1 MMTLSMLLAH
11 LIGDYVLQWD
21 KLAQWK
27 ARSLAG
33 VTVHCAVV
41 TAVTAL
47 LALPFQPYWWEG
59 VLLISLGHYLID
71 AGQLPLTQRG
81 TTSGTWALGRFL
93 ADQLAHLAVITA
105 VLFWGGY
112 MVWDTAVWYTTLSQH
127 PHWLL
132 IIAYTC
138 LAMPAWVL
146 IEFAIYGLI
155 QGTPPDFSRASN
167 KYIST
172 LERWLMMT
180 FVLVGQFPLVALV
193 AAPRFMIEMPHIRQ
207 EDNIHV
213 NLYLAKLL
221 ASILLAVLLG
231 LALRAVQ

>member
-1 MMTLSMLLAH
+1 MITLSMFLAH

-33 VTVHCAVV
+33 VTAHCAVV

-47 LALPFQPYWWEG
+47 FALPFQPYWWEG
-59 VLLISLGHYLID
+59 VLLISLGHYVID
-71 AGQLPLTQRG
+71 AAQLPLTRRG
-81 TTSGTWALGRFL
+81 TTSGAWALGRFL
-93 ADQLAHLAVITA
+93 ADQLAHLALITA
-105 VLFWGGY
+105 VLVWGGHL
-112 MVWDTAVWYTTLSQH
+112 VWDTAVWYTTLSQH
-127 PHWLL
+127 PNWLL

-146 IEFAIYGLI
+146 IEFAIYGLL
-155 QGTPPDFSRASN
+155 QGTPPDFAHATN

-180 FVLVGQFPLVALV
+180 FVLVGQYPLVPLV
-193 AAPRFMIEMPHIRQ
+193 AAPRLMMEMPHIRQ
-207 EDNIHV
+207 EDNTHV

-231 LALRAVQ
+231 LALRALQ